1 MSNMDFPKMIRIRQ
15 HFEVSNIPDIS
26 RNIIS
31 QVAKL
36 DLEKTVKAGA
46 TVAVGCSSRGIAN
59 YSTIVRATIQALKN
73 SGLKPFIFPAM
84 GSHGAAT
91 AEGQVKVLENYGISE
106 ANMGVAIHSSLD
118 VVKLGE
124 TTDGVPVYIDKI
136 ASQADYI
143 VPINRVKSHTEFEHS
158 IESGLMKMMA
168 IGLGKQKG
176 AAVYHQ
182 AIMVHGY
189 PHVILSAAR
198 QVLGTAN
205 ILCGV
210 GIVENGYGQT
220 AQIGVMGSEDVE
232 KTEKKLLAEAKRLA
246 AHLPFEAADV
256 LIIDEMGKDISGTG
270 FDTKVVGRILM
281 PLVSAEPEKPRI
293 KRIVVCDLTRH
304 TEGNADGV
312 GIADFVTRRLVDKID
327 MQALKIN
334 AITGAEPEHARIP
347 MALDNDRQAIEVA
360 IRSVGMVAR
369 EDLNI
374 IRIKNTMRLAE
385 VEISQAYKNELM
397 KRDDLEII
405 RDEHLLEF
413 DPDGNLPPF

>member
-1 MSNMDFPKMIRIRQ
+1 MDMPKMIRIRQ
-15 HFEVSNIPDIS
+15 HFEAPEIPDIS
-26 RNIIS
+26 QTIFN
-31 QVAKL
+31 QVAQL
-36 DLEKTVKAGA
+36 NLAKTVHAGA

-73 SGLKPFIFPAM
+73 EGLQPFIFPAM

-106 ANMGVAIHSSLD
+106 ARMEVAIHSSLE
-118 VVKLGE
+118 VVKLSE
-124 TTDGVPVYIDKI
+124 TAEGVPVYIDKK

-143 VPINRVKSHTEFEHS
+143 VLINRVKSHTEFEHS

-176 AAVYHQ
+176 AAIYHQ
-182 AIMVHGY
+182 AIMVYGY
-189 PHVILSAAR
+189 PQVILSAAR
-198 QVLGTAN
+198 QVLAKAN

-220 AQIGVMGSEDVE
+220 AQIGVMGSEAIEAV
-232 KTEKKLLAEAKRLA
+232 EKKLLAEAKRLA
-246 AHLPFEAADV
+246 ARLPFEAADV

-270 FDTKVVGRILM
+270 FDTKIVGRILM

-347 MALDNDRQAIEVA
+347 MALDNDRQAVEVA
-360 IRSVGMVAR
+360 IQSVGMVAP
-369 EDLNI
+369 EDLKLM
-374 IRIKNTMRLAE
+374 RIKNTMQLAE
-385 VEISQAYKNELM
+385 VDISSGYKNELL
-397 KRDDLEII
+397 KRADLEII
-405 RDEHLLEF
+405 RAEHLLEF
-413 DPDGNLPPF
+413 DSAGNLLPL